1 MIDISVIIINY
12 NVEEYIIS
20 CIESIYKNAPPKKSF
35 EIIVVDN
42 KSIDNSIE
50 NIRSNFPDILI
61 IENNQNYGFSTGV
74 NQAAK
79 KAKGN
84 FLFILNPDTLF
95 VEDSLSKLIS
105 FTKKKDSLGAIGP
118 SLVTE
123 SGISQQSFWRRPTLL
138 NTILSIY
145 HLDNLNFKKN
155 YKYHNLKIMI
165 VDSVSGGAF
174 LISSKLF
181 KSLNGFNTNLYWME
195 DIDLCY
201 RAQKNGYINYFFPET
216 NIVHFQGKSAE
227 KNLVYSTSNQLI
239 SKIKFFKIHNSLIE
253 VYLLKAAMLVLSI
266 LKIVLLSFLS
276 PFKSKNR
283 KKIAGYALVIY
294 SIIFDFDN

>member
-20 CIESIYKNAPPKKSF
+20 CIESIYKNAPPKNSF

-50 NIRSNFPDILI
+50 SIQKNFHEVLI
-61 IENNQNYGFSTGV
+61 IENDQNYGFSTGV
-74 NQAAK
+74 NQAAE
-79 KAKGN
+79 KAKGS

-105 FTKKKDSLGAIGP
+105 FTKKKDSLGTVGP
-118 SLVTE
+118 SLITK
-123 SGISQQSFWRRPTLL
+123 SGMSQQSFWRRPTLF

-145 HLDNLNFKKN
+145 HFDKLNFKKN
-155 YKYHNLKIMI
+155 YKYQNLKIMA
-165 VDSVSGGAF
+165 VDSISGGAF

-201 RAQKNGYINYFFPET
+201 RAQKNGYKNYYFPET
-216 NIVHFQGKSAE
+216 KIVHFQGKSAE

-253 VYLLKAAMLVLSI
+253 VYILKVAMLI
-266 LKIVLLSFLS
+266 LTIIKIVFLSFLS
-276 PFKSKNR
+276 PFRSKNR
-283 KKIAGYALVIY
+283 KKIAGYALVVY
-294 SIIFDFDN
+294 SIFFESDN